1 MLCEFHVNKIL
12 KRGERIER
20 HSETS
25 NTATLTTLGL
35 KKQGEGIGIAVVKPR
50 KKQNHGREIT
60 Q

>member
-1 MLCEFHVNKIL
+1 MLR
-12 KRGERIER
+12 RGERIER